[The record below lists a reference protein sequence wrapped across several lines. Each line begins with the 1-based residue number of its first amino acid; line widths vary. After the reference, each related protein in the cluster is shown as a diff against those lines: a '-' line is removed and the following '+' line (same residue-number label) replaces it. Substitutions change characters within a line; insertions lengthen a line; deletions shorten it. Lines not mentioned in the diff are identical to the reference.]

1 MVKVASLDKNT
12 IRRRERISKLAE
24 IARQEF
30 PLGKVSCNEN
40 EAYGF
45 FVYPHND
52 KPSYLYVSTLVKNE
66 IQVNKPNL
74 LEDAVKLAE
83 VYERRRMFLEAAKN
97 YEKIIELC
105 TSPSEKRKICF
116 GGIDGVQT
124 SLKNFHV
131 IIVGDYN

>member
-40 EAYGF
+40 EAYDF
-45 FVYPHND
+45 SVFPYND

-83 VYERRRMFLEAAKN
+83 VYERVERKSYLFGLLNIKSEFTVQKD
-97 YEKIIELC
+97 YE
-105 TSPSEKRKICF
+105 EKTIF
-116 GGIDGVQT
+116 ET
-124 SLKNFHV
+124 A
-131 IIVGDYN
+131 